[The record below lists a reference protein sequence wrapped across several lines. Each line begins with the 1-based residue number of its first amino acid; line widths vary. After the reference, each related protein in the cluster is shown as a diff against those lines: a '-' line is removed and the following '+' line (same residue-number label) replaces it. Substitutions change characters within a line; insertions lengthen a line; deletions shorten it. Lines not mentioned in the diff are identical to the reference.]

1 MKRRTKK
8 SRTRRCDTVASADFQ
23 SPGPRW
29 LVAVRGLPISQR
41 WTLSRL
47 PSLSPSPLCGRR
59 QPPRTRL
66 QWASSPPSGCPTS
79 FRAVEIY
86 WNFIFMAGGRR
97 GVEAR
102 ARARR
107 RVRGWKKRG
116 RERANRRPAEGEERA
131 LFFSFPPP
139 FFSLLSF
146 QPSCRAS
153 SPFPSF
159 SVSFSLV
166 ALSASLIE
174 LLRVLSC
181 NASSLAPS
189 LESRSLRDLAL
200 SLHLIPSTS
209 F

>member
-1 MKRRTKK
+1 MKE
-8 SRTRRCDTVASADFQ
+8 SRTRRRGTVASADFQ

-29 LVAVRGLPISQR
+29 LVAVRGLPISPR

-86 WNFIFMAGGRR
+86 WNFIFMAGRGR

-107 RVRGWKKRG
+107 ECEGGKREGG
-116 RERANRRPAEGEERA
+116 RERTDDRPKEKRE
-131 LFFSFPPP
+131 
-139 FFSLLSF
+139 LSSSHF
-146 QPSCRAS
+146 LRLS
-153 SPFPSF
+153 SPFYPFNPHAAPRPHPRRSPS
-159 SVSFSLV
+159 
-166 ALSASLIE
+166 LSASLVE
-174 LLRVLSC
+174 LLHVLSC